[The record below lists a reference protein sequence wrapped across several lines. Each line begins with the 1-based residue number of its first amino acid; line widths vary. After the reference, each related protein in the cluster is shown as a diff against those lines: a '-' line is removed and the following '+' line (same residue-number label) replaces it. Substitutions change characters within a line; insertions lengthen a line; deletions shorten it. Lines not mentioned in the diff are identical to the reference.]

1 MQDVVTCPPISSCA
15 GTTDHHVA
23 GAAMIGRKPSS
34 LHYYLIQLLD
44 YEFSI
49 TKLDLAQGFLLQNY
63 HDHA

>member
-1 MQDVVTCPPISSCA
+1 MQDVVTCPPIRSCA
-15 GTTDHHVA
+15 STTDRNVA
-23 GAAMIGRKPSS
+23 DAATIGRNPSS

-44 YEFSI
+44 YEFSM